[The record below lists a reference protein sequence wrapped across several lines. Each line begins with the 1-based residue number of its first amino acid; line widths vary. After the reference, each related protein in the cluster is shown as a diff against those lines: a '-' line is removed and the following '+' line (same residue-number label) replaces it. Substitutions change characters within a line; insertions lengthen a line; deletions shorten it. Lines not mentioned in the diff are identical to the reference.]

1 MKRQWGFN
9 YIMTKKG
16 KQRASADVGLI
27 FCVYNLRRI
36 LNLIDK
42 KVLKAWL
49 KSQVIYFR
57 NYTPYFK
64 PISALFFPKT
74 YFSITKL
81 NTRIAA

>member
-1 MKRQWGFN
+1 
-9 YIMTKKG
+9 MTKKG

-49 KSQVIYFR
+49 KSQAIYFR
-57 NYTPYFK
+57 NYMLYFK
-64 PISALFFPKT
+64 PISAHLFFKI
-74 YFSITKL
+74 YFPSQKL